1 MPTTTTTT
9 RSSQMQHVTRTIRS
23 HLSLGNEYTG
33 NGKIACGVVSQQ
45 GLKGKSK
52 SKLEGH
58 LDTTYHTTTPHSRQA
73 YQLTI
78 K

>member
-9 RSSQMQHVTRTIRS
+9 HASQMQHVTRTIRS
-23 HLSLGNEYTG
+23 HQSMGKEST
-33 NGKIACGVVSQQ
+33 GKITCEVESQQ
-45 GLKGKSK
+45 GLKAKSK

-58 LDTTYHTTTPHSRQA
+58 LDSTYHTTTPHSRQA
-73 YQLTI
+73 NQLTI